1 MVTELVIIIS
11 SQETKKIFATLS
23 SLGLNNLIVTTI
35 GQTVHTT
42 VQKQIHSV
50 QAEKMEVARTVL
62 HTGILS
68 VINNIKIRPVVKTVK
83 VN

>member
-1 MVTELVIIIS
+1 M
-11 SQETKKIFATLS
+11 
-23 SLGLNNLIVTTI
+23 TTI

-50 QAEKMEVARTVL
+50 QAEKREVARTVL

-68 VINNIKIRPVVKTVK
+68 VINNIKIRPVVNTVK